1 MKTLYLLRHAKSS
14 WDHPGLRDH
23 QRPLAGRGQKAA
35 PRVGSYMSERG
46 YEPELVL
53 CSTSERT
60 RQTWALVEP
69 ELSTR
74 PDVRFL
80 DEVYHASAGS
90 LLVLATEIPDD
101 YSSAM
106 LIGHNPGMHAV
117 ADWLSGHGDDEVLDE
132 LGVKYPTAA
141 LAVISFDVAHWSDV
155 RAGAGTLEDF
165 KKPRELD

>member
-1 MKTLYLLRHAKSS
+1 
-14 WDHPGLRDH
+14 
-23 QRPLAGRGQKAA
+23 
-35 PRVGSYMSERG
+35 
-46 YEPELVL
+46 
-53 CSTSERT
+53 
-60 RQTWALVEP
+60 
-69 ELSTR
+69 
-74 PDVRFL
+74 
-80 DEVYHASAGS
+80 
-90 LLVLATEIPDD
+90 
-101 YSSAM
+101 M